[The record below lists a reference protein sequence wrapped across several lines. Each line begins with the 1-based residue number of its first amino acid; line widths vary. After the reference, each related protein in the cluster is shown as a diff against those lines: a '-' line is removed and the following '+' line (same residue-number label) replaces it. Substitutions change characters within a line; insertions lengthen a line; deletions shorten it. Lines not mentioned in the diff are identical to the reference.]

1 MRSFPTPYGAKPR
14 VSRAFAYEVEAA
26 GVEPAKRSPRLSRAR
41 EQKTLG
47 FAPEAAAVL
56 AVAASVTALA
66 FLAAAP
72 TQSPPA
78 FAPARLILYPLPGH
92 TPDATTPNEERNPYG
107 P

>member
-1 MRSFPTPYGAKPR
+1 MSESFPTPRPLDSAI
-14 VSRAFAYEVEAA
+14 SRTFLNSMEAA
-26 GVEPAKRSPRLSRAR
+26 GVEPAKRSPRFSRAR
-41 EQKTLG
+41 EQKTLR

-56 AVAASVTALA
+56 VVAAAVALG

-72 TQSPPA
+72 TPSPPA
-78 FAPARLILYPLPGH
+78 LAPARLILYPLPGH